1 MDESV
6 NSQVDARILVVEDNP
21 AELQLLLKILH
32 GQGYEVFPTTSGEST
47 LKSVSSVAPDLILLN
62 IQMPGLDGYSV
73 CEQLKAN
80 ENTRNIPIIF
90 VSGRDQ
96 VLDKVR
102 AFSKGGVDYILKPYQ
117 AEEVVAR
124 IMTHLSLR
132 RLQQG
137 LELEIAERKRAAA
150 TLAERSQELARSNA
164 ELDQLLYVAS
174 HDLQEPLRMIA
185 GYLQLLERRYKDKLD
200 SDANEFIDFAV
211 DGAKRM
217 RDLINDLLTYSRVGT
232 RGKPLTATDCG
243 AVLEEALHHLGMVIE
258 DSGAKVES
266 DPLPEVKA
274 DATQLMQV
282 FQNLIGNAIKF
293 RRDEAPLI
301 HIEVEREDGFWRF
314 SVRDNGLGIPAHQFE
329 RVFVVFQRLH
339 GPGEYPGTGI
349 GLPLC
354 KKIVERHGGRIW
366 VESQVDVGSTFMFTL
381 PAV

>member
-1 MDESV
+1 
-6 NSQVDARILVVEDNP
+6 
-21 AELQLLLKILH
+21 
-32 GQGYEVFPTTSGEST
+32 
-47 LKSVSSVAPDLILLN
+47 
-62 IQMPGLDGYSV
+62 
-73 CEQLKAN
+73 
-80 ENTRNIPIIF
+80 
-90 VSGRDQ
+90 
-96 VLDKVR
+96 
-102 AFSKGGVDYILKPYQ
+102 
-117 AEEVVAR
+117 
-124 IMTHLSLR
+124 
-132 RLQQG
+132 
-137 LELEIAERKRAAA
+137 
-150 TLAERSQELARSNA
+150 
-164 ELDQLLYVAS
+164 
-174 HDLQEPLRMIA
+174 
-185 GYLQLLERRYKDKLD
+185 
-200 SDANEFIDFAV
+200 
-211 DGAKRM
+211 
-217 RDLINDLLTYSRVGT
+217 
-232 RGKPLTATDCG
+232 
-243 AVLEEALHHLGMVIE
+243 MVIE